1 LRPSSAPWWRVTFVD
16 HFGNWNVT
24 FMLSMG
30 VMVCGIVLSVVMKP
44 DVAFADHRQ
53 SGTSRAGRETPDA
66 ALPLVDKR

>member
-1 LRPSSAPWWRVTFVD
+1 
-16 HFGNWNVT
+16 
-24 FMLSMG
+24 MLSMG